1 MCPAAKFVLN
11 RTITVK
17 GRISWEINSTKGR
30 KNISPT
36 GLPKGNKWEKNLYL
50 LVTSALIIIGS
61 QKKKTSTKRWNRK
74 KTAERLLEESYQQN
88 SLSITLNISNK
99 HTWTRGL

>member
-11 RTITVK
+11 RTINVK

-61 QKKKTSTKRWNRK
+61 QKKKPQPKGETVKKR
-74 KTAERLLEESYQQN
+74 QN
-88 SLSITLNISNK
+88 VY
-99 HTWTRGL
+99 